1 MIEIKK
7 FRFEDESLM
16 KKAHEIRHEVFV
28 IGQNCPENME
38 WEFEEESTHF
48 LIFKKNKAVAT
59 ARYRKTEKGYKLER
73 FAVLN
78 TERGKGF
85 GHIVLKAILNDLSDY
100 KGAIYMHAQTDVIP
114 FYEKMGF
121 VKTGNE
127 FEEAGIM
134 HYKMALQS
142 NYLKP

>member
-16 KKAHEIRHEVFV
+16 KQAHEIRHQVFV
-28 IGQNCPENME
+28 IGQNCPENKE

-59 ARYRKTEKGYKLER
+59 ARHRKTEKGYKLER
-73 FAVLN
+73 FAVLDP
-78 TERGKGF
+78 ERGKGY
-85 GHIVLKAILNDLSDY
+85 GQQVLKAILKDL
-100 KGAIYMHAQTDVIP
+100 KEFNGMTYMHAQTDVIP

-134 HYKMALQS
+134 HYKMTLQT
-142 NYLKP
+142 N

>member
-1 MIEIKK
+1 MVDIKK
-7 FRFEDESLM
+7 FTFSDESLM

-28 IGQNCPENME
+28 IGQNCPEDME

-48 LIFKKNKAVAT
+48 LIFYNEKAVAT
-59 ARYRKTEKGYKLER
+59 ARHRKTEKGFKLER

-78 TERGKGF
+78 SERGKGF
-85 GHIVLKAILNDLSDY
+85 GNIVLKAILNDLSDY
-100 KGAIYMHAQTDVIP
+100 KGEIYMHAQTEVIP

-121 VKTGNE
+121 KKSGEE

-134 HYKMALQS
+134 HFKMKLI
-142 NYLKP
+142 N

>member
-1 MIEIKK
+1 MVDIKK
-7 FRFEDESLM
+7 FAFSDESLM
-16 KKAHEIRHEVFV
+16 KKAQAIRYEVFV
-28 IGQNCPENME
+28 IGQNCPEDME

-48 LIFKKNKAVAT
+48 LIFNDDKAVAT
-59 ARYRKTEKGYKLER
+59 ARHRKTEKGFKLER

-85 GHIVLKAILNDLSDY
+85 GHIVLKAILTDLSDY
-100 KGAIYMHAQTDVIP
+100 KGEIYMHAQTDVIP

-121 VKTGNE
+121 KKSGAE

-134 HYKMALQS
+134 HFKMKLI
-142 NYLKP
+142 N

>member
-1 MIEIKK
+1 MMGIKK
-7 FRFEDESLM
+7 FRFADESLM
-16 KKAHEIRHEVFV
+16 KQAHDIRHEVFV
-28 IGQNCPENME
+28 IGQNCPEDME

-48 LIFKKNKAVAT
+48 LVFKENKAVAT
-59 ARYRKTEKGYKLER
+59 ARHRKTVKGFKLER

-85 GHIVLKAILNDLSDY
+85 GHIVLKAIITDLLEY
-100 KGAIYMHAQTDVIP
+100 KGEIYMHAQTNVIP

-134 HYKMALQS
+134 HYKMSLHS
-142 NYLKP
+142 N

>member
-1 MIEIKK
+1 MVDIKK
-7 FRFEDESLM
+7 FTFSDESLM
-16 KKAHEIRHEVFV
+16 KKAHAIRYEVFV

-48 LIFKKNKAVAT
+48 LIFYNEKAVAT
-59 ARYRKTEKGYKLER
+59 ARHRKTEKGFKLER

-78 TERGKGF
+78 SERGKGF
-85 GHIVLKAILNDLSDY
+85 GNIVLKAILNDLSDY
-100 KGAIYMHAQTDVIP
+100 KGEIYMHAQTKVIP

-121 VKTGNE
+121 KKSGEE

-134 HYKMALQS
+134 HFKMKLI
-142 NYLKP
+142 N

>member
-1 MIEIKK
+1 MVDIKK
-7 FRFEDESLM
+7 FTFSDESLM

-28 IGQNCPENME
+28 IGQNCPEDME

-48 LIFKKNKAVAT
+48 LIFYNDKGVAT
-59 ARYRKTEKGYKLER
+59 ARHRKTEKGFKLER

-78 TERGKGF
+78 SERGKGF
-85 GHIVLKAILNDLSDY
+85 GNIVLKAILNDLSDY
-100 KGAIYMHAQTDVIP
+100 KGEIYMHAQTEVIP

-121 VKTGNE
+121 KKSGEE

-134 HYKMALQS
+134 HFKMKLI
-142 NYLKP
+142 N

>member
-1 MIEIKK
+1 MVDIKK
-7 FRFEDESLM
+7 FTFSDESLM

-28 IGQNCPENME
+28 IGQNCPEEME

-48 LIFKKNKAVAT
+48 LIFYNEKAVAT
-59 ARYRKTEKGYKLER
+59 ARHRKTEKGFKLER

-78 TERGKGF
+78 SERGKGF
-85 GHIVLKAILNDLSDY
+85 GNIVLKAILNDLSDY
-100 KGAIYMHAQTDVIP
+100 KGEIYMHAQTEVIP

-121 VKTGNE
+121 KKSGEE

-134 HYKMALQS
+134 HFKMKLI
-142 NYLKP
+142 N